1 MASRM
6 YIFLALA
13 STALFGFSTAVEA
26 GEEALDKN
34 TVIVYSIDDWQQGLA
49 DSRDSDIGRFMQE
62 SSVTETIERLTTG
75 FSALMSENFEGEDE
89 SKQNLQMVWE
99 HLGRLYNE
107 MTGEFVF
114 GLGYRM
120 GPDMPM
126 PMPNLLIDFHGPADF
141 GDEHRK
147 MLAILQQTLEAD
159 GQMAIP
165 ASFAIGDIEFTG
177 VEMMPGVGI
186 YIGQF
191 ENHHIVSTNKGSL
204 QSYLA
209 TGDTA
214 VGERFGSTTI
224 YKAAQN
230 SLRRGIDTFYLN
242 LDALWN
248 LIPMFDM
255 MAGGF
260 DPQDDPE
267 SGPTPSKIIS
277 AFGLD
282 AIGGFASKTYQSE
295 AGTGIDAIIAMKGR
309 PGILGLFP
317 EQNGDITLPP
327 VIPAEAS
334 SAQLIRFNFSKI
346 FDIAVNIG
354 SAIGGTDPEE
364 MRATMDAELEGMK
377 MASGIDIKGLVNSL
391 EGSLFVFQPAPD
403 PNAPPVNPM
412 AMMMGGGFGGSFAMS
427 LGIKISD
434 RGPWDEAM
442 KKMGGPEMMGP
453 ALKKEEFQG
462 REVWSFDPLGDVPP
476 EFAGDGPQFVPAWT
490 FEDDWLLVSMS
501 IDDLHG
507 MLRLADDEGG
517 ARLGES
523 GRSAKILSRVKVTQG
538 LSISLQNTGEGIAA
552 AADII
557 RPLLGILPL
566 MSPEMGQNEGLLF
579 LFDPSNIPESEL
591 FRKYFGWTAARMS
604 VVEDGLKIYQFTET
618 VTDSSETGDG
628 AEDGKESEL

>member
-6 YIFLALA
+6 YIFLALV
-13 STALFGFSTAVEA
+13 STALFGFSTALEA

-34 TVIVYSIDDWQQGLA
+34 TVIVYSVDDWQQSLSGTK
-49 DSRDSDIGRFMQE
+49 DSDLGRFMEE
-62 SSVTETIERLTTG
+62 SSVTETIERLTAG
-75 FSALMSENFEGEDE
+75 FTALMSENFEGTEE
-89 SKQNLQMVWE
+89 SKENFQMVWE
-99 HLGRLYNE
+99 HLGRMYNE
-107 MTGEFVF
+107 MTGEFVM
-114 GLGYRM
+114 GIGYRVD
-120 GPDMPM
+120 PDMPM

-147 MLAILQQTLEAD
+147 MLGVLQQALEAD

-186 YIGQF
+186 YVGQF
-191 ENHHIVSTNKGSL
+191 EDHHVVSTNKGSL

-224 YKAAQN
+224 YKAAEN
-230 SLRRGIDTFYLN
+230 SLRRGSSTFYVN

-248 LIPMFDM
+248 LTPMLDRV
-255 MAGGF
+255 AGGF

-277 AFGLD
+277 ALGLD
-282 AIGGFASKTYQSE
+282 AIGGLASKSYQSE
-295 AGTGIDAIIAMKGR
+295 AGTGLDSIIAMKGR

-317 EQNGDITLPP
+317 EQNGDITWPP

-334 SAQLIRFNFSKI
+334 SAQIIRLNFSKI
-346 FDIAVNIG
+346 FDIGVDIG
-354 SAIGGTDPEE
+354 STIEGADPEE
-364 MRATMDAELEGMK
+364 MRAQMDATLEGMK
-377 MASGIDIKGLVNSL
+377 MATGIDIKEIVNSL
-391 EGSLFVFQPAPD
+391 EGSLLVFQPAPD
-403 PNAPPVNPM
+403 PNAPPPNPM
-412 AMMMGGGFGGSFAMS
+412 AMMMGGGFGDSFAFNF
-427 LGIKISD
+427 GIKISD

-442 KKMGGPEMMGP
+442 KKLGGPEMMGP
-453 ALKKEEFQG
+453 ALKTEEFQG

-476 EFAGDGPQFVPAWT
+476 EFAGGGPQFVPAWT

-501 IDDLHG
+501 KDALQE

-517 ARLGES
+517 AHLGDS
-523 GRSAKILSRVKVTQG
+523 GSSAKILSKVKATQG
-538 LSISLQNTGEGIAA
+538 LSISLQNTGDGLAA
-552 AADII
+552 VADIM

-566 MSPEMGQNEGLLF
+566 LNPEMSQQEGLLF
-579 LFDPSNIPESEL
+579 LFDPSNIPESDL
-591 FRKYFGWTAARMS
+591 FRKYFGWAAARMS
-604 VVEDGLKIYQFTET
+604 VVDDGLKIYQFTET
-618 VTDSSETGDG
+618 VTEASETGDG
-628 AEDGKESEL
+628 SEDAKGAGL